1 VSTEQMECSARP
13 ALALRSQ
20 SSAPHLPRAA
30 LKAPQTPQALR
41 AAEALAVDP
50 KRSNLAIAK
59 EIGVH
64 RSTVAKAR
72 RAGRESFPPE
82 PCIDLYA
89 PVDPDRAREIA
100 EASRAIGVRA
110 VLAAAKEMLARFAD
124 AK

>member
-1 VSTEQMECSARP
+1 VSTEQIESSALP
-13 ALALRSQ
+13 APAPRSQ
-20 SSAPHLPRAA
+20 SFAPHLPRAA
-30 LKAPQTPQALR
+30 LKVPQTPQSLR
-41 AAEALAVDP
+41 AAEALAADP
-50 KRSNLAIAK
+50 KRSDLAIAK
-59 EIGVH
+59 EIGVD
-64 RSTVAKAR
+64 RSTVAKVR
-72 RAGRESFPPE
+72 KAGRELFSPE